1 MWWNRI
7 LEWFSNNRERNEL
20 IADFNKSAKAAFIV
34 NAVPVYLKAESSRGN
49 SSFKHQFSSFLYH
62 GFRIRTLTGMFQS
75 DELFIAIGNM
85 LVSNQA
91 LTRHLVTL
99 GYDTLEV
106 ENNSGRIVKQWR
118 LSSLLELTQTR

>member
-1 MWWNRI
+1 MWWNRV

-20 IADFNKSAKAAFIV
+20 IDNFNKSAKAAFV
-34 NAVPVYLKAESSRGN
+34 SNVVPVFLKAESSRRN

-62 GFRIRTLTGMFQS
+62 GFRIRTLTGMFIS
-75 DELFIAIGNM
+75 DDLFIAIGNM
-85 LVSNQA
+85 LVANQA

-106 ENNSGRIVKQWR
+106 TSNSGKIVKQWR
-118 LSSLLELTQTR
+118 LSAMLELT

>member
-20 IADFNKSAKAAFIV
+20 IDNFNKSAKVAFV
-34 NAVPVYLKAESSRGN
+34 SNTVPVFLKAESSKGN
-49 SSFKHQFSSFLYH
+49 SSYKHQFSSFLYH

-75 DELFIAIGNM
+75 DDLFLAIGNM
-85 LVSNQA
+85 LVSNQS

-106 ENNSGRIVKQWR
+106 TNNYGKVVKQWR
-118 LSSLLELTQTR
+118 LSTTLELSYNK

>member
-1 MWWNRI
+1 
-7 LEWFSNNRERNEL
+7 
-20 IADFNKSAKAAFIV
+20 
-34 NAVPVYLKAESSRGN
+34 
-49 SSFKHQFSSFLYH
+49 
-62 GFRIRTLTGMFQS
+62 
-75 DELFIAIGNM
+75 M

-118 LSSLLELTQTR
+118 LSSVLELTQSR